1 MPHITQVACVDTIHK
16 SEFSAY
22 VIPQIPIDAGA
33 EKVTGIVFDGSKLKV
48 KGQEV
53 NALTIRDALK
63 KFLEYLENMNNVVL
77 VAHNGRVFDFRVL
90 SYAIN
95 KCGLDQEFVKVVKA
109 FVDSLTVMKARHP
122 KLPSYK
128 QEKLAEHFSLPTYN
142 AHNAVDDVIA
152 LDNILAAANCNDAE
166 VMKHSYSSDCHFKQE
181 LFTAAKGRNVR
192 SYDTV
197 IAKGIMKMCFAENI
211 AGSGLALGHLKTIFD
226 RNGEDGLMCVFTSK
240 TDGKPRV
247 SSTTKVLENV
257 IAKLCDYFSSL

>member
-33 EKVTGIVFDGSKLKV
+33 EKATGIVFDGSKLKV

-181 LFTAAKGRNVR
+181 FFSAAKERNVR
-192 SYDTV
+192 FYDTQSLTECERWTDV
-197 IAKGIMKMCFAENI
+197 RVNIKNLYKNQEYPQQLKCWKM
-211 AGSGLALGHLKTIFD
+211 
-226 RNGEDGLMCVFTSK
+226 
-240 TDGKPRV
+240 
-247 SSTTKVLENV
+247 
-257 IAKLCDYFSSL
+257 